1 MLITNLNAPRFRVEY
16 DEASNEHL
24 IYDGTLVKG
33 RFAEGQREIADRYAA
48 ELEKLE
54 IKKQADGQPTA

>member
-16 DEASNEHL
+16 DEAVREHV
-24 IYDGTLVKG
+24 IYDGSLVKG
-33 RFAEGQREIADRYAA
+33 RFAEGWREIAERYAA

-54 IKKQADGQPTA
+54 IRKQVEKAE